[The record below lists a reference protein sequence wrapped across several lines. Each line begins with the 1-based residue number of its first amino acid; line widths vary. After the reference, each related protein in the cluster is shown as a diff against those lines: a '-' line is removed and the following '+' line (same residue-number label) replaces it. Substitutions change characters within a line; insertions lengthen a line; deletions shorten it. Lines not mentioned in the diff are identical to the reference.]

1 MGQARDES
9 ERPLQLIAM
18 AFTNLAVDVR
28 MQQDEKDADLRVA
41 SFASASS
48 RVSILFGCL
57 GIAFKFAERDYVS
70 KVQDLMK
77 AANDIQTLQ
86 SLIELDLKD
95 DSVRVQGSHS
105 RNLLRVKR
113 GLDMVRVLFQGIVIS
128 KDNSLRDPASQA
140 YNQVFAPHH
149 SFPIRAA
156 VAAGLYALP
165 TKSQLLNKL
174 NEDENS
180 ARNFMQEYITAVDC
194 VIEYVDGLFLSRGLG
209 IDW

>member
-1 MGQARDES
+1 MGQTREES
-9 ERPLQLIAM
+9 ERPLQLIAI
-18 AFTNLAVDVR
+18 AFSDLAADVKEEKEANLP
-28 MQQDEKDADLRVA
+28 VA

-70 KVQDLMK
+70 KVHDLTK
-77 AANDIQTLQ
+77 VSNDIPTLQ

-95 DSVRVQGSHS
+95 DSVKVRGSHS

-113 GLDMVRVLFQGIVIS
+113 GLDMVRVLFQGILVS
-128 KDNSLRDPASQA
+128 KDDSLRDSASQA
-140 YNQVFAPHH
+140 YTQVFAPYH
-149 SFPIRAA
+149 SFLIRAA

-165 TKSQLLNKL
+165 TRSQLLKKL
-174 NEDENS
+174 NEDENT
-180 ARNFMQEYITAVDC
+180 ARDLMQEYISAVDP